1 LRKIQIKMV
10 GRSYSRLAVMVVT
23 TKRGAARDGDSG
35 NRIVVWALIAGRWWK
50 LRHAQT
56 WKHSPRLAAE
66 REWIMKTISKEQWS
80 ATDIDL
86 ARGADEE
93 MKQVSPIVASPLSQ
107 KTVKLR
113 LIKQVASLFLFSPH
127 CTLLNRS
134 RSTNCSSSS

>member
-1 LRKIQIKMV
+1 LLEVSTCSNLEAFAKV
-10 GRSYSRLAVMVVT
+10 
-23 TKRGAARDGDSG
+23 
-35 NRIVVWALIAGRWWK
+35 
-50 LRHAQT
+50 
-56 WKHSPRLAAE
+56 AAE

-80 ATDIDL
+80 ATDL

-93 MKQVSPIVASPLSQ
+93 MKQVSPIVVSPLSQ

-113 LIKQVASLFLFSPH
+113 SIKQVASLFLFSPH